1 MLTAT
6 IWWEDDFPM
15 YEDARVYI
23 KKKKLKEVSLACEN
37 GRGFIVSVAEIIFF
51 L

>member
-1 MLTAT
+1 
-6 IWWEDDFPM
+6 M